1 MARSK
6 HRGSSGGGD
15 KGRPD
20 HRSRPGRQVDR
31 RPENRQT
38 GPKQGQTPRAR
49 QEFQHAERQR
59 PSVPH
64 HGKGGPGRLWLYG
77 RHAVESALNNSN
89 RRVRT
94 LICTPDAAETLSGMR
109 RRAGRALPE
118 TEIVAR
124 ADLEAVLPEGAV
136 HQGLAAQCEPL
147 PERALAD
154 LLSELDASAPALL
167 VGLDQVT
174 DPQNVGAVLRSTA
187 AFGAT
192 GLILTER
199 HAAPE
204 GGALARA
211 ASGALDVTPIVR
223 VGNLA
228 KALDELKEAGFW
240 IFGLAGEGKDRLDRV
255 DLPDRLVLL
264 LGAEGSGLRRLTRER
279 CDRLVR
285 LPTGGPI
292 DQLNVSNAAAVAL
305 YEVARRRA

>member
-15 KGRPD
+15 KTRPD
-20 HRSRPGRQVDR
+20 NRSRSGRQGDR

-38 GPKQGQTPRAR
+38 GQKPDPSPRPR
-49 QEFQHAERQR
+49 QDFHHAERPR
-59 PSVPH
+59 SNVPH
-64 HGKGGPGRLWLYG
+64 RGKGGPGRLWLYG
-77 RHAVESALNNSN
+77 RHAVESALNNPD
-89 RRVRT
+89 RRVLA
-94 LICTPDAAETLSGMR
+94 LICTADAAETVSGMR
-109 RRAGRALPE
+109 HRAGRALPE
-118 TEIVAR
+118 TEIVGR
-124 ADLEAVLPEGAV
+124 SDLEATLPEGAV
-136 HQGLAAQCEPL
+136 HQGVAARCEPL

-154 LLSELDASAPALL
+154 LLSELDPNAPALL

-187 AFGAT
+187 AFGAA

-211 ASGALDVTPIVR
+211 ASGALDVIPLVR

-228 KALDELKEAGFW
+228 KALDDLKEAGFW
-240 IFGLAGEGKDRLDRV
+240 IFGLAGEGEDRLDRV
-255 DLPDRLVLL
+255 DLPERLVIL

-279 CDRLVR
+279 CDRLAR

-305 YEVARRRA
+305 YEVARRRS

>member
-6 HRGSSGGGD
+6 HRGGSGGGD
-15 KGRPD
+15 KARPD
-20 HRSRPGRQVDR
+20 NRSRSGRQGDR
-31 RPENRQT
+31 RPENRAT
-38 GPKQGQTPRAR
+38 GPKLGHSPRPR
-49 QEFQHAERQR
+49 QEFHHTERPR
-59 PSVPH
+59 PTVPH

-77 RHAVESALNNSN
+77 RHAVESALNNPN
-89 RRVRT
+89 RQIRA
-94 LICTPDAAETLSGMR
+94 LICTPDSAETLSGMR

-118 TEIVAR
+118 TEIVTK

-154 LLSELDASAPALL
+154 LLAELDPNAPALL

-174 DPQNVGAVLRSTA
+174 DPQNVGAVLRSAA
-187 AFGAT
+187 AFGAA

-240 IFGLAGEGKDRLDRV
+240 IFGLAGEGDDRLDRV
-255 DLPDRLVLL
+255 DLPDRLVIL

-279 CDRLVR
+279 CDRLIR
-285 LPTGGPI
+285 LPTGGPV

-305 YEVARRRA
+305 YEVARRRT